1 MQPKSTSST
10 MLAKGPLG
18 GTGASTRSSRA
29 TSEDK
34 PLLAADAD
42 PEATVDKVLA
52 LLSEQHY
59 PMARRLAA
67 EARVRFPDHSRV
79 QDLWSIFDNR
89 GKAIA
94 GPEASEPSREEE
106 FEWLRHPPE
115 SARGKWVA
123 LLGSEMIAAAEKL
136 VELEESLRS
145 KQLPKPALVHYID

>member
-1 MQPKSTSST
+1 
-10 MLAKGPLG
+10 
-18 GTGASTRSSRA
+18 
-29 TSEDK
+29 
-34 PLLAADAD
+34 
-42 PEATVDKVLA
+42 
-52 LLSEQHY
+52 
-59 PMARRLAA
+59 MARRVSA
-67 EARVRFPDHSRV
+67 EARVRLPGHGRV
-79 QDLWSIFDNR
+79 QGGGSIVDNR

-94 GPEASEPSREEE
+94 GPEASEPSRKEE